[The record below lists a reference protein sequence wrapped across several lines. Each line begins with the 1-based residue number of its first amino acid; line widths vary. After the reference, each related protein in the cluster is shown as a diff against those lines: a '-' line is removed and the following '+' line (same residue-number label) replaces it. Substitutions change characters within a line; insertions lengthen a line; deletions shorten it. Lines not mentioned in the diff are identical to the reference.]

1 MLSAG
6 SDLIIINLKSIAL
19 NRLARCDSA
28 ESMIIDKI
36 NKDSEGAVF
45 VYTTCR
51 DRDEARDLAR
61 SAVENHMAV
70 CGDFWPVE
78 SVYPW
83 HGVLEDVDQYMLM
96 LTTTSDLSERLTVFL
111 GELHSYDVPMF
122 ISTDTMHASELYRL
136 WMQRTL
142 EEKGKF
148 ITPEEESKK
157 EKYEEEGGYHPGRLK

>member
-1 MLSAG
+1 
-6 SDLIIINLKSIAL
+6 
-19 NRLARCDSA
+19 
-28 ESMIIDKI
+28 MIIDKI
-36 NKDSEGAVF
+36 NKDLEGTVF

-70 CGDFWPVE
+70 CGDFWSVE

-96 LTTTSDLSERLTVFL
+96 LTTSRELSEKLTIFL

-122 ISTDTMHASELYRL
+122 VSTNTIYTSELYRL

-148 ITPEEESKK
+148 ITPDEESKK
-157 EKYEEEGGYHPGRLK
+157 EKYEGEGGYHPGKLK